1 MLLRAAAQRNCK
13 MKRQALLPLVTY
25 PDPISDAVA
34 ANAVAMAKQLDAIL
48 HALAL
53 NVDIPPVSN
62 ALSRFL
68 LDMPEMIRQAEATSR
83 KRGDSLLAA
92 VAEYAKRVGIE
103 VTTNSVAAAP
113 AFLGDAAASHAR
125 YFDFAII
132 GWEADNPTVRTTAEA
147 VIFGSGR
154 PTILIPELSTPGA
167 IDHIAIAWDGSRVA
181 ARAVADAG
189 WLLQRATKVSV
200 LTVIDEKPLH
210 EKDAGEHLA
219 ASLREHGLPA
229 EALAIQ
235 AEDREISATL
245 QEHAI
250 ERGAALLVMGG
261 YGHSRVR
268 DFVLGGATE
277 GVLGDLR
284 LPVLF
289 SH

>member
-1 MLLRAAAQRNCK
+1 MN
-13 MKRQALLPLVTY
+13 RQAFLPLVTY

-34 ANAVAMAKQLDAIL
+34 ATAVAMAKQLDADL

-68 LDMPEMIRQAEATSR
+68 LNMPEMIRQTEATSK
-83 KRGDSLLAA
+83 KRGGEVLAI
-92 VAEYAKRVGIE
+92 VTEQAKRVGIE
-103 VTTNSVAAAP
+103 VTTNSIAAAP
-113 AFLGDAAASHAR
+113 AFLGDVAASHAR
-125 YFDFAII
+125 YFDFALV
-132 GWEADNPTVRTTAEA
+132 GWEANNQTSRMTAEA

-154 PTILIPELSTPGA
+154 PTILIPELLKPGS

-189 WLLQRATKVSV
+189 WFLQRTTRVSV
-200 LTVIDEKPLH
+200 LTVVDEKPLP

-219 ASLREHGLPA
+219 GNLRKHGLSA

-235 AEDREISATL
+235 AEDRDISATL
-245 QEHAI
+245 QDHAI

-284 LPVLF
+284 LPVLL

>member
-1 MLLRAAAQRNCK
+1 MR
-13 MKRQALLPLVTY
+13 RQAFLPLVTY

-34 ANAVAMAKQLDAIL
+34 VTAVAMAKHLDADV

-62 ALSRFL
+62 TLSRLL

-92 VAEYAKRVGIE
+92 VAEQTKRAGIKL
-103 VTTNSVAAAP
+103 TTNSVAAGP

-132 GWEADNPTVRTTAEA
+132 GWETDNQTVRMTAEA

-154 PTILIPELSTPGA
+154 PTILVPQFSASSA
-167 IDHIAIAWDGSRVA
+167 INHVAIAWDGSRVA

-189 WLLQRATKVSV
+189 WLLQRTTKVSV
-200 LTVIDEKPLH
+200 MTVVDEKPLH

-219 ASLREHGLPA
+219 ASLREHGLSV
-229 EALAIQ
+229 EALAVQ
-235 AEDREISATL
+235 AEDRDISTTL

-250 ERGAALLVMGG
+250 ERGATLLVMGG

-284 LPVLF
+284 LPVLL

>member
-1 MLLRAAAQRNCK
+1 MN
-13 MKRQALLPLVTY
+13 RQAFLPLVTY

-34 ANAVAMAKQLDAIL
+34 ATAVAMAKQLDADL

-68 LDMPEMIRQAEATSR
+68 LNMPEMIRQTEATSK
-83 KRGDSLLAA
+83 KRGGEVLAI
-92 VAEYAKRVGIE
+92 VTEQAERVGIE
-103 VTTNSVAAAP
+103 VTTNSIAAAP
-113 AFLGDAAASHAR
+113 AFLGDVAASHAR
-125 YFDFAII
+125 YFDFALV
-132 GWEADNPTVRTTAEA
+132 GWEANNQTSRMTAEA

-154 PTILIPELSTPGA
+154 PTILIPELSKPGR

-189 WLLQRATKVSV
+189 WLLQRATSVSV
-200 LTVIDEKPLH
+200 LTVVDEKPLQ
-210 EKDAGEHLA
+210 EEDAGEHLA
-219 ASLREHGLPA
+219 GNLRKQGVSA

-235 AEDREISATL
+235 AEDRQISATL

-250 ERGAALLVMGG
+250 ERGATLLVMGG